1 MGKFWLFASPR
12 EKQFDTYMQTCAQL
26 KKFSGA
32 VLIARGE
39 EVLFSRAYGMASY
52 ELGVPNT
59 PETIFQLGSLT
70 KPFTATAIL
79 QLQDAGCLR
88 VTDSLATYLPDYPYG
103 SQIRLHH
110 LLSNTS
116 GIADYLLVPE
126 FYQFMGRQT
135 TVRELIASFRDRP
148 LKFVPGE
155 RFSYSNSNWV
165 LLGAIVE
172 QLTGQSYHAF
182 LQKRQ
187 FQPLGLIHTGYEE
200 INSLVKGRASG
211 YFLRSNALVRSE
223 YDDPTALFAAGGLHS
238 TVGEV
243 FRWLRT
249 VYKGQVLSKDS
260 RQQMVTPQATSEQED
275 QLTYGYGWEIG
286 QDAKHSS
293 ISHSG
298 AMHGYQ
304 TVAKHYTADDLTVV
318 VLNNVENVNVFE
330 VEAALAAIAFGEPY
344 TLPEK
349 RTFIDLDLAVV
360 ADYTGNY
367 EGTFGGRTS
376 TLKFFVEEGKF
387 WMYVPPLPKS
397 EISAISPTQYFTRSK
412 GEVELTFVR
421 NTQGK
426 VDCIEINWSRYPMTA
441 TRVQ

>member
-1 MGKFWLFASPR
+1 MAKFWPFASPR

-26 KKFSGA
+26 KKISGA
-32 VLIARGE
+32 VLVARGE
-39 EVLFSRAYGMASY
+39 EVLFSQAYGMASY

-59 PETIFQLGSLT
+59 PDTIFQLGSLT

-79 QLQDAGCLR
+79 QLQDAGSLR
-88 VTDSLATYLPDYPYG
+88 VTDPLATSMPDYPHG
-103 SQIRLHH
+103 SEIRLHH

-126 FYQFMGRQT
+126 FHQFMGRQT
-135 TVRELIASFRDRP
+135 TVGELIASFRDRP
-148 LKFVPGE
+148 LEFAPGE

-172 QLTGQSYHAF
+172 QLAGQSYNAF

-187 FQPLGLIHTGYEE
+187 FQPLGLAHTGYEE

-211 YFLRSNALVRSE
+211 YFLRDNGLVRSE
-223 YDDPTALFAAGGLHS
+223 YDDPTALYAAGGLHS
-238 TVGEV
+238 TVGDV

-249 VYKGQVLSKDS
+249 VYKGQVLSEDS
-260 RQQMVTPQATSEQED
+260 RWQMLTPQATSGQED
-275 QLTYGYGWEIG
+275 QLTYGYGWVIEKET
-286 QDAKHSS
+286 KHPS

-304 TVAKHYTADDLTVV
+304 TVAKHYTEDDLTVV
-318 VLNNVENVNVFE
+318 VLNNFENVNVFE

-360 ADYTGNY
+360 VDYAGDY
-367 EGTFGGRTS
+367 EGTFGGRIS
-376 TLKFFVEEGKF
+376 TLKFFVEGGKF
-387 WMYVPPLPKS
+387 WMHVPPLPKS
-397 EISAISPTQYFTRSK
+397 EIYVISPTQYFTRSK

-426 VDCIEINWSRYPMTA
+426 VDRIELNWSGYPMTA